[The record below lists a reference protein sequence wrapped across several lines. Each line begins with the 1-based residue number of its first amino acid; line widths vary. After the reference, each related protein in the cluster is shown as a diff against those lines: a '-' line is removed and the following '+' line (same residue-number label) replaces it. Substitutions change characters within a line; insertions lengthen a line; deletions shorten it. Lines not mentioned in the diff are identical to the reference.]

1 MTRNIIAVV
10 AGILVV
16 FVVVGGL
23 QYAASLLYPLPEG
36 LDPFDPADAEAL
48 DAHMS
53 SMPVSAW
60 MLPFAAEIVGVFLG
74 ALAAGSIARD
84 RKAMLVGALVV
95 VGLAGSVMNW
105 VSFSHPM
112 WFIIGQLIA
121 YPLVFFAVV
130 RLLRR
135 SGEQPAQRATSNPSI
150 VS

>member
-1 MTRNIIAVV
+1 MVRNIIALI

-16 FVVVGGL
+16 GIVVGGL
-23 QYAASLLYPLPEG
+23 QYATSLLYPLPEG

-48 DAHMS
+48 GEHMA

-60 MLPFAAEIVGVFLG
+60 MLAFASEIVGVFLG

-84 RKAMLVGALVV
+84 RKAVFVGALVV
-95 VGLAGSVMNW
+95 VGLAGSIMNW

-121 YPLVFFAVV
+121 YPLVFVTAVRV
-130 RLLRR
+130 LGR
-135 SGEQPAQRATSNPSI
+135 SEEQPA
-150 VS
+150 

>member
-1 MTRNIIAVV
+1 MVRNIIALI

-16 FVVVGGL
+16 GIVVGGL
-23 QYAASLLYPLPEG
+23 QYATSLLYPLPEG

-48 DAHMS
+48 GEHMA

-60 MLPFAAEIVGVFLG
+60 MLAFASEIVGVFLG

-84 RKAMLVGALVV
+84 RKAVFVGALVV
-95 VGLAGSVMNW
+95 VGLAGSIMNW

-121 YPLVFFAVV
+121 YPLVFVAAVRV
-130 RLLRR
+130 LGR
-135 SGEQPAQRATSNPSI
+135 SEEQPA
-150 VS
+150 